1 MSYCR
6 FAWDGSDVYVY
17 ESSDGITCCG
27 CQLGTG
33 CTTSDPE
40 VMIAHLGV
48 HRRAGHFVPS
58 DAILALWEDVP
69 GAQRP
74 REAQP
79 VGLTRATL
87 QLQIAMLQAD
97 LEKFPADPPVTH
109 LPLITD

>member
-27 CQLGTG
+27 CMLGSG
-33 CTTSDPE
+33 CTTNAPE
-40 VMIAHLGV
+40 EMIAHLAQ
-48 HRRAGHFVPS
+48 HRRAGHFVPA

-74 REAQP
+74 REAEP
-79 VGLTRATL
+79 AGLTRSTIML
-87 QLQIAMLQAD
+87 SIAMLKAD
-97 LEKFPADPPVTH
+97 LEKLPVDPLEPVAE
-109 LPLITD
+109 